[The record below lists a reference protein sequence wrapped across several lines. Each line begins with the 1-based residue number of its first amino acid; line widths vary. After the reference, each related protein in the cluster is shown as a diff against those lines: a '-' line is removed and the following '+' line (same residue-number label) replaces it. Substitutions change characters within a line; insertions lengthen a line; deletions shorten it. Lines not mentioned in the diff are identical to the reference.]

1 MYGRLLLLK
10 STSSTRWNILAD
22 MITGA
27 LPFRSIVT
35 GLSTQEKDTTH
46 AWRWGDGKELKFTF
60 KSEAGLRL
68 RLSLRF
74 TSPFAKQHITIEINS
89 KIIDKL
95 SEVEENFYFK
105 KEYDFKSA
113 SDNTISLTFAIS
125 SKDIQAFPQDSRD
138 LTALFYEFLVKGLD
152 ARPLTFS

>member
-46 AWRWGDGKELKFTF
+46 AWRWGDGKELKFTL

-68 RLSLRF
+68 RLSLKF
-74 TSPFAKQHITIEINS
+74 NSPFAAQQITIKING
-89 KIIDKL
+89 KNVDTL
-95 SEVEENFYFK
+95 SHQEEN
-105 KEYDFKSA
+105 
-113 SDNTISLTFAIS
+113 
-125 SKDIQAFPQDSRD
+125 
-138 LTALFYEFLVKGLD
+138 V
-152 ARPLTFS
+152 

>member
-27 LPFRSIVT
+27 LPFRSVVT

-60 KSEAGLRL
+60 KSEPGLRL
-68 RLSLRF
+68 KLSLRF
-74 TSPFAKQHITIEINS
+74 TSPFKRQRITIEINS
-89 KIIDKL
+89 KIVDVL
-95 SEVEENFYFK
+95 SEMEENFFFQ
-105 KEYDFKSA
+105 KEY
-113 SDNTISLTFAIS
+113 
-125 SKDIQAFPQDSRD
+125 
-138 LTALFYEFLVKGLD
+138 E
-152 ARPLTFS
+152 